1 MLSINLKKYLASLII
16 VVAGIIL
23 LSGMTQA
30 QSAPGNAPA
39 GSTLEQRIA
48 QRKQERQTNLD
59 EKATKRVQDR
69 CVRTQNKIRSI
80 SKSYTDSSDNR
91 NNVYRKID
99 AKLWMTIGSLK
110 LVNQDTFKLEQQRL
124 ELAKKV
130 QAFDNGSAQMRQA
143 LGDAAAINCASDP
156 NGFMA
161 LIETVRQYNAQI
173 RESFK
178 DIKNY
183 VVDQIKPTLTDHA
196 NNLKLKTNTEG

>member
-1 MLSINLKKYLASLII
+1 MLSITIKKYFVGLVLVI
-16 VVAGIIL
+16 GLTML
-23 LSGMTQA
+23 LSSMVKA
-30 QSAPGNAPA
+30 QSAPANAPA
-39 GSTLEQRIA
+39 GSTLEQRVA

-59 EKATKRVQDR
+59 EKAAKRVQDR
-69 CVRTQNKIRSI
+69 CVRTQNKIRST
-80 SKSYTDSSDNR
+80 SKTYTDSSDNR

-99 AKLWMTIGSLK
+99 AKLWITIGSLK
-110 LVNQDTFKLEQQRL
+110 LSNQDTFKLEQQRL

-130 QAFDNGSAQMRQA
+130 EAFDNSSAQMRQA
-143 LGDAAAINCASDP
+143 LDDASAINCASDP

-161 LIETVRQYNAQI
+161 LIETTRQYNAQI